1 VNDFTIFLTKKI
13 ILQMKKR
20 FMIVAMAMLLSS
32 SVLFNSC
39 IGSFK
44 LFHKVLSWNETV
56 GDKWVNELV
65 FLVLCIVPVYEV
77 AWIIDGVV
85 LNSIEFW
92 TGSNPLSNVQTKQVK
107 TENGLFTITTDS
119 NGYKIQ
125 KEGSDEIAEFR
136 FDKENNSWALEAT
149 GETIPLL
156 KFVGDNQAMIYMA
169 DGSTVTVTTDQ
180 AGVIALKQVIE
191 NKAFFAIK

>member
-1 VNDFTIFLTKKI
+1 
-13 ILQMKKR
+13 MKKR